1 MAKLKALAEEPIK
14 QFEIT
19 AASIKDDF
27 CNYTYDIVNGVGSGD
42 THQVKGK
49 GIVDTDMLNAFAK
62 LNVHLSVIDDAF
74 KLSGIEIPNIAQMHS
89 HELAT
94 NYTVTAFKVKG
105 KKEDKSIVLVGTKF
119 ITSAAGRIAIE
130 TPKIYIGNGS
140 SYEWAS
146 ELDEVIENARLE
158 VELYKGGKCTSVE
171 PGEINDENQIQIEFN
186 QEEQ

>member
-1 MAKLKALAEEPIK
+1 MAKKKAQPEEATK
-14 QFEIT
+14 EFEIT

-49 GIVDTDMLNAFAK
+49 GIVDTDIVIAFAK

-74 KLSGIEIPNIAQMHS
+74 KLSGIEIHNIEQMHS

-130 TPKIYIGNGS
+130 TPKIYIGNGK
-140 SYEWAS
+140 WKQ
-146 ELDEVIENARLE
+146 LTNVTFTKN
-158 VELYKGGKCTSVE
+158 
-171 PGEINDENQIQIEFN
+171 
-186 QEEQ
+186 